1 VIVAFRSAK
10 GTVFRGAKDDN
21 GTMKKDYRQL
31 TWDADVEHDC
41 RQLVRLAILE
51 DLERGHDWTTVS
63 LASEEAQS
71 AANLVARQAGVVA
84 GLEAARVALEEMEIA
99 AAWQPQVTD
108 GAKVERGTLIA
119 RLQGPARGLLTA
131 ERTILNLIG
140 RMSGVATLTAQYVAA
155 VAGTGAR
162 VYDTRKTTPGW
173 RRLEKY
179 SVRCGGGHNHR
190 LGLFD
195 GILIKDNHLAL
206 GRQGP
211 HAARY
216 TPAEAVIRARDFIQ
230 QYGGG
235 QEPFASMLVEVE
247 VDSLEQLRQV
257 LPARPDIV
265 LLDNMKPDQLR
276 EAVAIRNE
284 LAPLIEL
291 EASGGITLTT
301 IRSVAETGVERI
313 SSGALT
319 HSAIVL
325 DVALDWAE

>member
-1 VIVAFRSAK
+1 M
-10 GTVFRGAKDDN
+10 T
-21 GTMKKDYRQL
+21 KDYRQL

-51 DLERGHDWTTVS
+51 DLERGHDWTTIA

-71 AANLVARQAGVVA
+71 AANLVARQPGVVA
-84 GLEAARVALEEMEIA
+84 GLEAARVALEEMDIA
-99 AAWQPQVTD
+99 AAWQPQLND

-119 RLQGPARGLLTA
+119 RLHGPARGLLTA

-140 RMSGVATLTAQYVAA
+140 RMSGIATLTAQYVGA

-195 GILIKDNHLAL
+195 GVLIKDNHLAL

-211 HAARY
+211 QAARY
-216 TPAEAVIRARDFIQ
+216 TPAEAVTRARQFIAE
-230 QYGGG
+230 YGAG

-247 VDSLEQLRQV
+247 VDSLDQLRQV
-257 LPARPDIV
+257 LPAGPDIV
-265 LLDNMKPDQLR
+265 LLDNMQPDALR
-276 EAVAIRNE
+276 EAVGIRNQH
-284 LAPLIEL
+284 APAIEL
-291 EASGGITLTT
+291 EASGGITLAT
-301 IRSVAETGVERI
+301 IRAVAETGVDRI

-325 DVALDWAE
+325 DVALDWEERPA

>member
-1 VIVAFRSAK
+1 MRK
-10 GTVFRGAKDDN
+10 E
-21 GTMKKDYRQL
+21 YRQL

-51 DLERGHDWTTVS
+51 DLERGHDWTTVA
-63 LASEEAQS
+63 LASEDAQS
-71 AANLVARQAGVVA
+71 VANLVARQPGVIA
-84 GLEAARVALEEMEIA
+84 GLEAARLTLEEMEISG
-99 AAWQPQVTD
+99 AWEPQVAD
-108 GAKVERGTLIA
+108 GAKVERGTLVA
-119 RLQGPARGLLTA
+119 RLRGPARGLLTA
-131 ERTILNLIG
+131 ERTLLNLIG
-140 RMSGVATLTAQYVAA
+140 RMSGIATLTAEYVAA

-179 SVRCGGGHNHR
+179 AVRCGGGHNHR

-195 GILIKDNHLAL
+195 GVLIKDNHLAL

-211 HAARY
+211 QAARY
-216 TPAEAVIRARDFIQ
+216 TPAEAVERAKQFLKEH
-230 QYGGG
+230 GAG
-235 QEPFASMLVEVE
+235 QDRFTEMMVEVE
-247 VDSLEQLRQV
+247 VDSLEQLRGV
-257 LPARPDIV
+257 LPANPDIV
-265 LLDNMKPDQLR
+265 LLDNMKPETLR

-284 LAPLIEL
+284 LAPNVEL
-291 EASGGITLTT
+291 EASGGITLQT

-325 DVALDWAE
+325 DVALDWQE

>member
-1 VIVAFRSAK
+1 MA
-10 GTVFRGAKDDN
+10 GMT
-21 GTMKKDYRQL
+21 KDYRQL

-63 LASEEAQS
+63 LASEEALS

-84 GLEAARVALEEMEIA
+84 GIEAARVALEEMEIA
-99 AAWQPQVTD
+99 AAWQPQVAD

-140 RMSGVATLTAQYVAA
+140 RMSGIATLTAQYVAA

-211 HAARY
+211 QATRY
-216 TPAEAVIRARDFIQ
+216 SPAEAVTRAKQFIA
-230 QYGGG
+230 QYGAG

-257 LPARPDIV
+257 LPAGPDIV
-265 LLDNMKPDQLR
+265 LLDNMKPDTLR
-276 EAVAIRNE
+276 EAVAIRNQ
-284 LAPLIEL
+284 LAPTIEL
-291 EASGGITLTT
+291 EASGGITLAT
-301 IRSVAETGVERI
+301 IRAVAETGVERI

-325 DVALDWAE
+325 DVALDWDE